1 MTFLHVFTE
10 EESAKILF
18 EAILP
23 KLLPEGV
30 FFNVYKHQGKQDLE
44 RSLRT
49 TLPSISKIPGSR
61 ILITRDQDNADCK
74 DIKSRINEIAFE
86 FCHCPYL
93 IRIVCH
99 ELESW
104 FLGDLNAIKSV
115 FPRFNPESYRNKA
128 ELRIIDKV
136 VSPQEY
142 LLKIIP
148 EYSGRAYLPKLETAE
163 KISPYL
169 DLANNNSA
177 SFNHSISGIRKLVD
191 Q

>member
-44 RSLRT
+44 RGLRT
-49 TLPSISKIPGSR
+49 TLPSISKMPGSR
-61 ILITRDQDNADCK
+61 ILITRDQDSADCK
-74 DIKSRINEIAFE
+74 DVKTRINEIAFE
-86 FCHCPYL
+86 YCQCPYL
-93 IRIVCH
+93 IRIICH

-104 FLGDLNAIKSV
+104 FLGDLHAISFV
-115 FPRFNPESYRNKA
+115 FPRFKPDVFLNKA
-128 ELRIIDKV
+128 ELRDVDRI
-136 VSPQEY
+136 VSPNEY

-148 EYSGRAYLPKLETAE
+148 EYSGRTYLPKLETAE
-163 KISPYL
+163 KISQYL
-169 DLANNNSA
+169 NLDKNNST
-177 SFNHSISGIRKLVD
+177 SFNHSIAGIRKLANH
-191 Q
+191 